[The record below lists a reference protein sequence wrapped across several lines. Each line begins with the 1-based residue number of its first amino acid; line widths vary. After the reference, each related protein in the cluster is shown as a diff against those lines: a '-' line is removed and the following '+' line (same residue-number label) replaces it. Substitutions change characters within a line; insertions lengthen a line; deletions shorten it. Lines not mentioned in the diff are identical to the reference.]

1 MIYING
7 HDLTIE
13 QVIAVSREGETVAIA
28 PEAVERINAARAYV
42 DRKLAEKAV
51 VYGLTTGFGKFST
64 VFVPEEETAELQR
77 NLIISHTCGMGRP
90 LPAQVVRAAMLLR
103 LNALSRGNSG
113 IRLSTMETLL
123 AMLNRGVHPV
133 IPEKGSL
140 GASGDL
146 APLAHMV
153 LVMLG
158 EGEAE
163 YQGRVLP
170 GREAMAAA
178 GIETIQLAAKEGLA
192 LINGTQ
198 IMTAIA
204 CQAVYDARDLAKTA
218 DIAAAMTCQALHGIQ
233 KAFDPKVHALRGQPG
248 QITAAENL
256 RRLLEGSR
264 LSFALNPDKVQD
276 AYAIRCTPQING
288 ASRDAIGYVWDAVSR

>member
-77 NLIISHTCGMGRP
+77 NLIISHACGMGRP

-133 IPEKGSL
+133 IPEK
-140 GASGDL
+140 
-146 APLAHMV
+146 APWA
-153 LVMLG
+153 
-158 EGEAE
+158 
-163 YQGRVLP
+163 P
-170 GREAMAAA
+170 AA
-178 GIETIQLAAKEGLA
+178 TWPPWP
-192 LINGTQ
+192 TW
-198 IMTAIA
+198 
-204 CQAVYDARDLAKTA
+204 C
-218 DIAAAMTCQALHGIQ
+218 
-233 KAFDPKVHALRGQPG
+233 
-248 QITAAENL
+248 
-256 RRLLEGSR
+256 
-264 LSFALNPDKVQD
+264 
-276 AYAIRCTPQING
+276 
-288 ASRDAIGYVWDAVSR
+288 W

>member
-77 NLIISHTCGMGRP
+77 NLIISHACGMGRP
-90 LPAQVVRAAMLLR
+90 LPARVVRAAMLLR

-123 AMLNRGVHPV
+123 AMLNRGVHPI

-204 CQAVYDARDLAKTA
+204 CQAVYD
-218 DIAAAMTCQALHGIQ
+218 
-233 KAFDPKVHALRGQPG
+233 
-248 QITAAENL
+248 
-256 RRLLEGSR
+256 
-264 LSFALNPDKVQD
+264 LSLIHISEPT
-276 AYAIRCTPQING
+276 RP
-288 ASRDAIGYVWDAVSR
+288 

>member
-77 NLIISHTCGMGRP
+77 NLIISHACGMGRP
-90 LPAQVVRAAMLLR
+90 LPARVVRAAMLLR

-163 YQGRVLP
+163 YQGRVLFLDYADRQQLYDRINARVDRMIALGLEQEVASLQLP
-170 GREAMAAA
+170 A
-178 GIETIQLAAKEGLA
+178 GS
-192 LINGTQ
+192 
-198 IMTAIA
+198 
-204 CQAVYDARDLAKTA
+204 
-218 DIAAAMTCQALHGIQ
+218 
-233 KAFDPKVHALRGQPG
+233 
-248 QITAAENL
+248 TAA
-256 RRLLEGSR
+256 
-264 LSFALNPDKVQD
+264 Q
-276 AYAIRCTPQING
+276 
-288 ASRDAIGYVWDAVSR
+288 AIGYKEMLEYFSGMLQFDEAVEKIKTASRNYAKRQLTWFRRRPYCIPLVIEKGKTFKDIVNIALKLLTD